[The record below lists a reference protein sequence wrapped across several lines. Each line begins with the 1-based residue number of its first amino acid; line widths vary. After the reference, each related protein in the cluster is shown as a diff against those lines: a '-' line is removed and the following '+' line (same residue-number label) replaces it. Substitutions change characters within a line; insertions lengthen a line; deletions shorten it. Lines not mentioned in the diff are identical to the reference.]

1 MVYQMIKIFTIM
13 VTILN
18 AQMVSS
24 LRIRMEISRSFLLNL
39 AVYWKECIEF
49 EIEEEILKICYERK
63 EEKNK
68 NDDIVEYAHQR
79 EGRAVRHRTG
89 EADSVCAL

>member
-1 MVYQMIKIFTIM
+1 MVYQMIKISTIM

-18 AQMVSS
+18 AQMASS

-63 EEKNK
+63 EEKK
-68 NDDIVEYAHQR
+68 K
-79 EGRAVRHRTG
+79 
-89 EADSVCAL
+89 